1 MSWNW
6 KKSRGTTDMSDQGKW
21 AEYRSGRT
29 PIPDRQWL
37 WPLYGAGFERLGVN
51 DRPIQVPVARPGP
64 DQLLVRHDAVGICF
78 SDIKIIRQGG
88 NHPRLIGRD
97 LETNP
102 VVMGHE
108 VSVTVVDVGEHL
120 RDQFHVGDRF
130 AIQADIYVKGQT
142 MAYGY
147 RLQGGYSQYAIIGD
161 EILHGDEGCYLLPIP
176 EGLGYSEAALT
187 EPWACVEAAYV
198 IQYRT
203 GLKPGG
209 VAWFLGGATD
219 GPVYTL
225 SRGLDADAHPA
236 RIVLTDVPAA
246 LRDEVLARA
255 AALGVEVIRLDGL
268 TPEQFAQA
276 HAYASKTG
284 FDDII
289 ALGPIAPEKI
299 EAASSLLA
307 RNGIFNLVSPQ
318 PLEQPVAVDIGRLH
332 YDVITFVGSA
342 GPDIA
347 ASYQPIRVEL
357 KSGGCALFVGAA
369 GPMGHMHVQRALQL
383 PERPAVIVATNL
395 RSPRIHDLATKFA
408 HLAHRQGVK
417 LITRSQGDFTPD
429 AFAEELRALTDGRGF
444 DDVILCAGDAQSLE
458 ALEPHLADGA
468 VVNLF
473 AGLPRGTLARLDLNA
488 VIRRGVRYIGSSGST
503 IADMRR
509 VMEKA
514 ASGQLSPDGS
524 VAAVAGLCAVKEA
537 LQAVADGRFPGK
549 IVIYPQVLDF
559 PLTPLSELRE
569 RLPEVARRMEDDGR
583 TWTREAEAAFL
594 EALLP

>member
-1 MSWNW
+1 
-6 KKSRGTTDMSDQGKW
+6 
-21 AEYRSGRT
+21 
-29 PIPDRQWL
+29 
-37 WPLYGAGFERLGVN
+37 
-51 DRPIQVPVARPGP
+51 
-64 DQLLVRHDAVGICF
+64 VGICF

-97 LETNP
+97 LESDP

-108 VSVTVVDVGEHL
+108 VSVTVVDVGENL
-120 RDQFHVGDRF
+120 RGQFRVGERF
-130 AIQADIYVKGQT
+130 AIQADIYVRGQT

-147 RLQGGYSQYAIIGD
+147 RLQGGYSQYALVGD

-187 EPWACVEAAYV
+187 EPWACVEAAYA

-209 VAWFLGGATD
+209 IAWFLGGIAN
-219 GPVYTL
+219 GPTYTL
-225 SRGLDADAHPA
+225 GRGMDADTHPA
-236 RIVLTDVPAA
+236 RIVLTDVPTT
-246 LRDEVLARA
+246 LRDELMIRA
-255 AALGVEVIRLDGL
+255 AALGIEVIRLDGL
-268 TPEQFAQA
+268 APEQFAQVR
-276 HAYASKTG
+276 AYAGKAG

-299 EAASSLLA
+299 EGASSLLA
-307 RNGIFNLVSPQ
+307 RHGIFNIVSAEPI
-318 PLEQPVAVDIGRLH
+318 ERPVALDIGRLH
-332 YDVITFVGSA
+332 YDVITFVGSM

-357 KSGGCALFVGAA
+357 KPGGYALFVGAA

-383 PERPAVIVATNL
+383 SERPAVIIATNL
-395 RSPRIHDLATKFA
+395 RSSRIHDLVTKFA

-417 LITRSQGDFTPD
+417 LITRSQGDFTPA
-429 AFAEELRALTDGRGF
+429 AFAEELRALTNGHGF

-473 AGLPRGTLARLDLNA
+473 AGLPRGTLAQLDLNA

-514 ASGQLSPDGS
+514 AAGQLSPDGS
-524 VAAVAGLCAVKEA
+524 VAAVAGLGAVKEA

-549 IVIYPQVLDF
+549 IVIYPQILDF
-559 PLTPLSELRE
+559 PLTPLAELHK
-569 RLPEVARRMEDDGR
+569 RLPEVAQHMEDEGR
-583 TWTREAEAAFL
+583 TWTRDAEAAFL